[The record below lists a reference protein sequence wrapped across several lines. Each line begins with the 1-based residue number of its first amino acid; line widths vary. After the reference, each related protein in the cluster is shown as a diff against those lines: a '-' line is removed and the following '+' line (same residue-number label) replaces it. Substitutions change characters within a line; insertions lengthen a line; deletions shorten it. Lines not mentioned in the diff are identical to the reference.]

1 MGIYINRGNSAFRQ
15 YTNGEYV
22 DKTAMI
28 AYINTT
34 VDTANKLTCVS
45 RPRRFGK
52 SMAAQMLYAYFDKSC
67 DSHELFS
74 RFAIAKDKSFEQ
86 HLNKYPTISIDITS
100 FTTRYEGRD
109 DIVEL
114 IQVAVIKDIRKAY
127 PDVEIDE
134 GCDLMDVLL
143 NVNMATG
150 EKFVMIID
158 EWDALCREA
167 ADKPRLMNNYVNLLR
182 RLFKNIDTAKVF
194 ACVYM
199 TGILPIKRYGTQSA
213 LNDFRE
219 YSMTDPKAL
228 AEYFGFTTD
237 EVKALCGKYHMDFD
251 EVKSWYDGY
260 RFSVMRPVG
269 VPDPKLVE
277 ISVFNPNSVMQAV
290 DCHQC
295 NNYWVKTSSFD
306 SLQRY
311 IDMDFT
317 GVKEAF
323 EKLLNG
329 GEKQVNT
336 LRYGTNLYDVE
347 NDDELFTLLIHLG
360 YVAYDMSSQAV
371 RLPNME
377 VRIEITEAV
386 RGSKSHP
393 ELARWV
399 KDSDLLLDATLAM
412 DEDYVA
418 KAIETF
424 HNTKTA
430 PTFYNNE
437 QALRSVIR
445 MAYIGAVDYY
455 VQIEELPTGK
465 GRSSESRQACL
476 DGRVVTEL
484 DEVKGFADVVFI
496 PKRSIKRPAI
506 VVEMKWNHPVE
517 AAIDQIKERNYPDV
531 LKRFTDNILLVGI
544 SYDETTKQHTCKIE
558 R

>member
-1 MGIYINRGNSAFRQ
+1 MGTFI
-15 YTNGEYV
+15 
-22 DKTAMI
+22 
-28 AYINTT
+28 
-34 VDTANKLTCVS
+34 
-45 RPRRFGK
+45 
-52 SMAAQMLYAYFDKSC
+52 
-67 DSHELFS
+67 
-74 RFAIAKDKSFEQ
+74 
-86 HLNKYPTISIDITS
+86 
-100 FTTRYEGRD
+100 
-109 DIVEL
+109 
-114 IQVAVIKDIRKAY
+114 
-127 PDVEIDE
+127 
-134 GCDLMDVLL
+134 
-143 NVNMATG
+143 
-150 EKFVMIID
+150 
-158 EWDALCREA
+158 
-167 ADKPRLMNNYVNLLR
+167 
-182 RLFKNIDTAKVF
+182 
-194 ACVYM
+194 
-199 TGILPIKRYGTQSA
+199 
-213 LNDFRE
+213 
-219 YSMTDPKAL
+219 
-228 AEYFGFTTD
+228 
-237 EVKALCGKYHMDFD
+237 DFD

-465 GRSSESRQACL
+465 G
-476 DGRVVTEL
+476 
-484 DEVKGFADVVFI
+484 FADVVFI